1 MPRPVYVT
9 DGALA
14 PFCADGAFPEYPFGT
29 DLTPVE
35 RRLARGLRQL
45 KTWSASK
52 PTLAL
57 RAAQGLFDTPADE
70 AQRDALTRLGLAQ
83 PRGVHEQLHR
93 ALVLR
98 AMRAGER

>member
-1 MPRPVYVT
+1 V
-9 DGALA
+9 
-14 PFCADGAFPEYPFGT
+14 FPEYPFGT

-35 RRLARGLRQL
+35 QRVARGLRTL

-57 RAAQGLFDTPADE
+57 RAVQGLVGVPADE
-70 AQRDALTRLGLAQ
+70 AQRDALARLGLAQ
-83 PRGVHEQLHR
+83 PRGVHEHLYR

-98 AMRAGER
+98 ALRAGESADGGS